1 MQIFQTIAE
10 LRQALA
16 GIRKNNA
23 IIGLVPTMGNLHDG
37 HLTLVK
43 RAMQDCDFVIVSI
56 FVNPTQ
62 FGQGEDLARYPRTF
76 EADKSSL
83 TALDCDA
90 IFYPSVEEIYPQGP
104 NLDTRVSVPE
114 LSQKLCGASRPGHF
128 DGVCTV
134 VAKLLNICMPE
145 KAYFGEKDFQQLT
158 IIRKMCADLNIL
170 TDIVNVPTYRAATG
184 LALSSRNNYLAAS
197 QQQQAAVLYAA
208 LQQTAT
214 TLQQNPTAGFRE
226 LEQAAIQQIT
236 AAGMQVDYFRICNPL
251 SLDNAKPGDR
261 QLRLLTAAS
270 LGNTRLIDNIGL
282 DLKD

>member
-16 GIRKNNA
+16 GIRKNSGT
-23 IIGLVPTMGNLHDG
+23 IGLVPTMGNLHEG
-37 HLTLVK
+37 HLMLVK

-83 TALDCDA
+83 AALGCDA
-90 IFYPSVEEIYPQGP
+90 IFYPAVEEIYPHGP
-104 NLDTRVSVPE
+104 KLDTRVSVPE

-134 VAKLLNICMPE
+134 VTKLLNICLPE

-158 IIRKMCADLNIL
+158 IIRKMCTDLNML
-170 TDIVNVPTYRAATG
+170 TEIVNVPTHRAASG
-184 LALSSRNNYLAAS
+184 LALSSRNNYLATS
-197 QQQQAAVLYAA
+197 QQQQATVLYAA
-208 LQQTAT
+208 LQQTASA
-214 TLQQNPTAGFRE
+214 LRQDPAASFRE
-226 LEQAAIQQIT
+226 LEQAAMQQIT

-251 SLDNAKPGDR
+251 SLDTAKPGDR
-261 QLRLLTAAS
+261 QLRILTAAS

-282 DLKD
+282 ELED